1 MSELYPKVALIKNID
16 PNAYEV
22 FVVSPRN
29 YFLNTPLLPGV
40 TVGTVEARSLIQPVR
55 NILPGK
61 PGAVTFYEAAATAV
75 DLKKKTVRCRD
86 DSEVTAVGAEEFTL
100 PYDKLVVAVG
110 RRATPSAPPAFWST
124 PRF

>member
-1 MSELYPKVALIKNID
+1 MALIKNID

-55 NILPGK
+55 NLLPGK
-61 PGAVTFYEAAATAV
+61 QPHSASLDVQSGDGFRNVEPCSPDENA
-75 DLKKKTVRCRD
+75 
-86 DSEVTAVGAEEFTL
+86 
-100 PYDKLVVAVG
+100 DK
-110 RRATPSAPPAFWST
+110 
-124 PRF
+124 